1 MRLWVKPRDGADR
14 IDVGL
19 GVGPTTALARVRG
32 IASSLATNGF
42 KLVLIDTVIEFTHGL
57 CSGAFAHLLIMVL
70 KTLEPAHPF
79 LVSVGYY

>member
-1 MRLWVKPRDGADR
+1 MN
-14 IDVGL
+14 
-19 GVGPTTALARVRG
+19 RVSTRRWQDQVRS
-32 IASSLATNGF
+32 IASSLATNDF

-70 KTLEPAHPF
+70 KTLELAHPF